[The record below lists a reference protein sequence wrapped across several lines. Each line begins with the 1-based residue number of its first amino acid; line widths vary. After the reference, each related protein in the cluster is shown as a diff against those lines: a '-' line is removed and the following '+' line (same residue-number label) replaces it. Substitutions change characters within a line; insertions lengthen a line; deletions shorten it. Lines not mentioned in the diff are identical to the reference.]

1 MKLVKTQRGM
11 TLIGWVL
18 VLGLIG
24 YFVLMAMRL
33 VPGYLEYM
41 TVSKTI
47 ESLKSE
53 NGITSMPVPEIRKL
67 IQKRFDVNDVTS
79 ITPKDVQITRKQ
91 GRLVIGTDYEVRKP
105 MFGNID
111 IVTRFNKHVEVMMH

>member
-1 MKLVKTQRGM
+1 MKLAKTQRGM
-11 TLIGWVL
+11 TLIGWML

-33 VPGYLEYM
+33 TPGYLEYM
-41 TVSKTI
+41 NISKTL

-53 NGITSMPVPEIRKL
+53 NGITSMPIPEIRKL

-79 ITPKDVQITRKQ
+79 ITPKDVKITKKQ
-91 GRLVIGTDYEVRKP
+91 GRMVFDADYEVRKP
-105 MFGNID
+105 MFGNIY
-111 IVTRFNKHVEVMMH
+111 IVTHFNEQVEVMMR